1 MESYIPKNSINTPLE
16 ISNSDLLDKLQKIKT
31 DNERLRKNSQELKL
45 QLIKARKK
53 IFKISNIIN
62 K

>member
-16 ISNSDLLDKLQKIKT
+16 PSNIDLIDKLKQIKIE
-31 DNERLRKNSQELKL
+31 NERLRKNSQELKF

-53 IFKISNIIN
+53 IFKISSIIN

>member
-45 QLIKARKK
+45 QLQLRRLRLRIR
-53 IFKISNIIN
+53 
-62 K
+62 

>member
-16 ISNSDLLDKLQKIKT
+16 RSNIDLIDKLKQIKIE
-31 DNERLRKNSQELKL
+31 NERLRKNSQELKF

-53 IFKISNIIN
+53 IFKISSIIN